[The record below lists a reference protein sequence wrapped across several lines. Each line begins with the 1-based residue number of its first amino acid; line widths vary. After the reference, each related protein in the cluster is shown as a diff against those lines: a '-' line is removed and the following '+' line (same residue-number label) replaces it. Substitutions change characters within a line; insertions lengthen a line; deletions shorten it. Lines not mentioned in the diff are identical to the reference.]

1 MKSFIFFFFL
11 LATMP
16 ISKLSAQSYEAQQL
30 LLDWAKL
37 SQLKGILSDMKK
49 GYQIVSKGYSTIQ
62 DISKGNFNL
71 HEAFLDGLWQV
82 SPSVRKYWKIPQI
95 ISQQLQL
102 VKEYKS
108 AFNNCK
114 NSHSFSA
121 DELVYIGEVYGNLVN
136 QSLKDIDDLTTLL
149 TPNETRMSDDE
160 RMGGIDKVFDS
171 IEDKLQF
178 LRSFNN
184 RNSVLILQRTQATN
198 EINQVGTLYGVNK

>member
-11 LATMP
+11 LAAMP
-16 ISKLSAQSYEAQQL
+16 VSNLSAQSYEAQQL
-30 LLDWAKL
+30 LLDWTKL
-37 SQLKGILSDMKK
+37 SQLKGILTDMKK
-49 GYQIVSKGYSTIQ
+49 GYQVVSKGYSAIQ

-71 HEAFLDGLWQV
+71 HEAFLDGLWLV

-102 VKEYKS
+102 VKEYKF
-108 AFNNCK
+108 AFSNCK
-114 NSHSFSA
+114 NSNAFSA
-121 DELVYIGEVYGNLVN
+121 DELVYIGEVYGNLFN
-136 QSLKDIDDLTTLL
+136 QSLKDIGDLTTLL

-160 RMGGIDKVFDS
+160 RMSGIDKVFDS

-184 RNSVLILQRTQATN
+184 RNSVLILQRTRATN
-198 EINQVGTLYGVNK
+198 EINQVGTLYDVNK